1 MATVNGEEAAI
12 RVFYALVLPPELRPA
27 IGEIARSTARRVH
40 GRPVPPDNLH
50 LTLAFIGEIARSRL
64 PALIDVGA
72 GVRGEAMT
80 LVLDRL
86 GGFRRARVAWIGASR
101 PPQALGAFAAA
112 LARALAA
119 AGIEC
124 DERPFHP
131 HMTIVRRCR
140 VQPDEQ
146 PVGPH
151 AWAIDELVLM
161 QSETGVEGARYRAL
175 AKWPLTAGSPPTRP

>member
-1 MATVNGEEAAI
+1 MAAGNGEESAI

-27 IGEIARSTARRVH
+27 VGDIARRTARRVH
-40 GRPVPPDNLH
+40 GRPVSPENLH

-64 PALIDVGA
+64 PALIDVA
-72 GVRGEAMT
+72 AKLQGEAMT

-86 GGFRRARVAWIGASR
+86 GGFRRAGVAWIGSSR
-101 PPQALGAFAAA
+101 PPHELGVFAAA

-131 HMTIVRRCR
+131 HMTIARRCR
-140 VQPDEQ
+140 VPPDEQ
-146 PVGPH
+146 AIGPY
-151 AWAIDELVLM
+151 AWPIDEFILL
-161 QSETGVEGARYRAL
+161 QSETGTEGARYRAL
-175 AKWPLTAGSPPTRP
+175 AKWPLTPGLGQPQR

>member
-1 MATVNGEEAAI
+1 MATANGGEAAI
-12 RVFYALVLPPELRPA
+12 RVFYALVLPPELRPP

-40 GRPVPPDNLH
+40 GRPVPAENLH

-72 GVRGEAMT
+72 AVRGEPIT

-86 GGFRRARVAWIGASR
+86 GGFRRAGVAWIGASR
-101 PPQALGAFAAA
+101 PPQALGAFAVA

-131 HMTIVRRCR
+131 HLTIVRHCR
-140 VQPDEQ
+140 QPPDEQ
-146 PVGPH
+146 PVGPY

-161 QSETGVEGARYRAL
+161 QSQTGVAGARYGAL
-175 AKWPLTAGSPPTRP
+175 AKWPLTAGLPPSGP